1 MSVAK
6 PVHAIPAP
14 ASPALM
20 VKTCRALKV
29 LHGWGITWHTV
40 GDRVIFYT
48 AGDICGCHAC
58 ATYLNGLLEG
68 VHPRDPLQ
76 AYYDDPQGQALV
88 QAIHDRK
95 AARDA

>member
-1 MSVAK
+1 
-6 PVHAIPAP
+6 
-14 ASPALM
+14 M

-40 GDRVIFYT
+40 NDRVIFYT

-68 VHPRDPLQ
+68 VHH
-76 AYYDDPQGQALV
+76 A
-88 QAIHDRK
+88 
-95 AARDA
+95 